1 MNLSIIVVNFNT
13 RQLLKNC
20 LESVRQSSDSH
31 TQVIVVDNRSS
42 DGSVEM
48 VRTEFSEVQVIENSE
63 NSGFA
68 KANNQGIREAQGKCL
83 LLLNSDTI
91 VRPGALQVMSTFLN
105 TYPEVGGVTCRLLN
119 ADGSLQ
125 ACVSRRPGPLSL
137 LFRLSGLSHLIRGDR
152 PRRLLRL
159 YLGWLLGATVR
170 SYLDPYA
177 ASDAAVEVENISAA
191 CLMLRREA
199 IAEVGLLDENF
210 FMYFEDIDY
219 CIRLQDA
226 GWKLYYL
233 PASEIVHLVG
243 QSSGGRMRNYST
255 HSYRSLFYFYHKHYP
270 ASSLRVGRLIVLS
283 LSAVRWL
290 WNLVLSW
297 MSDSSIY
304 VRNRQD
310 LESII
315 RLCWEHSVDRTNRKA
330 AGQGKPAPRN
340 IRESVSISGGNE

>member
-1 MNLSIIVVNFNT
+1 
-13 RQLLKNC
+13 
-20 LESVRQSSDSH
+20 
-31 TQVIVVDNRSS
+31 
-42 DGSVEM
+42 
-48 VRTEFSEVQVIENSE
+48 
-63 NSGFA
+63 
-68 KANNQGIREAQGKCL
+68 
-83 LLLNSDTI
+83 
-91 VRPGALQVMSTFLN
+91 
-105 TYPEVGGVTCRLLN
+105 
-119 ADGSLQ
+119 
-125 ACVSRRPGPLSL
+125 
-137 LFRLSGLSHLIRGDR
+137 LIRGDR

-191 CLMLRREA
+191 CLMLRRKA
-199 IAEVGLLDENF
+199 IAEIGLLDENF

-255 HSYRSLFYFYHKHYP
+255 HSYHSLFYFYHKHYP
-270 ASSLRVGRLIVLS
+270 ASSLRMGKRIVLS
-283 LSAVRWL
+283 LSAARWL

-297 MSDSSIY
+297 ISDSSVY

-315 RLCWEHSVDRTNRKA
+315 RLCWEHPMLVSNRKTP
-330 AGQGKPAPRN
+330 GQAKPAPQN
-340 IRESVSISGGNE
+340 IRETVSISGGNE